1 MSHITLNTT
10 IHEIFHHPEIG
21 ALNQY
26 LIYCLDRDLWLNE
39 CKCHHGSAAYGS
51 KGD

>member
-26 LIYCLDRDLWLNE
+26 LISLPRVVDTIR
-39 CKCHHGSAAYGS
+39 SVT
-51 KGD
+51 

>member
-10 IHEIFHHPEIG
+10 IHEIFHHPQIG
-21 ALNQY
+21 DLNPY

-39 CKCHHGSAAYGS
+39 HVSAAYGS